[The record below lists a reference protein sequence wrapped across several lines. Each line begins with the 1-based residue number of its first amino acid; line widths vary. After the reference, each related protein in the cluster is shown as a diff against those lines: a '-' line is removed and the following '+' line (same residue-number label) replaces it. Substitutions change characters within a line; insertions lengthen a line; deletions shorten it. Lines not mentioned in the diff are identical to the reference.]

1 MVQAQELTLRP
12 ARRRR
17 RQAGRTAPGWIAA
30 FCLPAFV
37 LYGLFLVVP
46 LLTAFYYG
54 FFRWEGTRQ
63 GEFVGIGNYQEI
75 LTRYPLSDQISA
87 ALGHNVLFFVG
98 TMVIQNTVGLGLA
111 VLLHRSPRGKR
122 LFQTLFSLPY
132 LISPLIVGY
141 IWSLLLSPTF
151 GPINVALRAVGLDS
165 WARPWLGEPD
175 TALPVLILVN
185 AWQWVGGPML
195 IFGAALAGVPRELEE
210 AAAMDGASATR
221 TFWSVRFPLLMPAVG
236 VITVLTFIGCFNIFD
251 LVYALGGSDG
261 GPGGAMDVLGLLYYR
276 TAFQGGSNA
285 IGESSALAMLIFV
298 LIFGISVALERVLR
312 RREVT

>member
-1 MVQAQELTLRP
+1 MP
-12 ARRRR
+12 AL
-17 RQAGRTAPGWIAA
+17 A
-30 FCLPAFV
+30 

-46 LLTAFYYG
+46 LVTAFYYG
-54 FFRWEGTRQ
+54 LFQWDGTRQ
-63 GEFVGIGNYQEI
+63 AGFVGIGNYQEI
-75 LTRYPLSDQISA
+75 FTRYPLRDEIPA

-98 TMVIQNTVGLGLA
+98 TMAIQNTIGLGLA
-111 VLLHRSPRGKR
+111 LLLHRNPRGKR

-151 GPINVALRAVGLDS
+151 GPINFALRAVGLDA
-165 WARPWLGEPD
+165 WAQPWLGEPD
-175 TALPVLILVN
+175 LALPVLILVN
-185 AWQWVGGPML
+185 AWQWIGGPML
-195 IFGAALAGVPRELEE
+195 IFGAALGGIPQELEE

-221 TFWSVRFPLLMPAVG
+221 AFWSIRFPLLMPAVG

-298 LIFGISVALERVLR
+298 LIFGVSLALERALR
-312 RREVT
+312 RREVH